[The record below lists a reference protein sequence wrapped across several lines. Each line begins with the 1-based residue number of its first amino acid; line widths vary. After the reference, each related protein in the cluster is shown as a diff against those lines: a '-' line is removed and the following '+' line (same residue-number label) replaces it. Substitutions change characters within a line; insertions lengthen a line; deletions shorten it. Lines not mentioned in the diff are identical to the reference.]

1 MNQIQDTLTRWAVTP
16 AVGAT
21 GSSGSGLWTGED
33 IYYPLGN
40 TGGGG
45 LPDAFP
51 GAYLRYRDGAWE
63 AGPTGPPGIQLGVGA
78 DADPDAVAIGISTC
92 TAGGQAVAIGGPVTA
107 LVDAVAI
114 GVNAGCNDGSP
125 AVCISSGASINSGV
139 GLGYNTAAN
148 GAVVL
153 NASGSAMVGADGFFV
168 KPVRA
173 AGGPQM
179 LYFDGTKEITRGAVN
194 IGNTSTLTTIV
205 TGAVN
210 VSNSPNATFTPVVG
224 GVYIIQV
231 LLFNPSSAP
240 VWSAGDYIDIS
251 LLDTTTAADLG
262 HSVITYD
269 QWRADIPQ
277 QTYFAKQLFFT
288 SAAVNDVRVTCLGE
302 NYSGGAYIG
311 NVAVSVQVVKVNGS

>member
-16 AVGAT
+16 AAGAT

-45 LPDAFP
+45 LPDAFE
-51 GAYLRYRDGAWE
+51 GAYLKYRDGAWE
-63 AGPTGPPGIQLGVGA
+63 AGPTGPPGVELGVGA
-78 DADPDAVAIGISTC
+78 DADPDAVAIGLAPC
-92 TAGGQAVAIGGPVTA
+92 TAGGQAVAIGGAVIA
-107 LVDAVAI
+107 LNDAVAI

-125 AVCISSGASINSGV
+125 AVCINSGASINSGV
-139 GLGYNTAAN
+139 GLGNSTAAN

-153 NASGSAMVGADGFFV
+153 NASGSPMVGADGFFV
-168 KPVRA
+168 KPVRG

-179 LYFDGTKEITRGAVN
+179 LYFDGTQEITRGAVN
-194 IGNTSTLTTIV
+194 IGNTATLSTIV
-205 TGAVN
+205 TGAVTI
-210 VSNSPNATFTPVVG
+210 SNSPNATFTPVVG

-231 LLFNPSSAP
+231 LLFNPSGA
-240 VWSAGDYIDIS
+240 VWSTGDYIDIS

-269 QWRADIPQ
+269 QWRSDIPQ
-277 QTYFAKQLFFT
+277 GTYFAKQLIFT

-302 NYSGGAYIG
+302 NYSAAYIG
-311 NVAVSVQVVKVNGS
+311 NVGVSVQVVKVNGS